1 MSAEEQTNILKDILK
16 WVRFQNWSKAKEA
29 LGDNLK
35 DEVDRLIY
43 HFSDGEH
50 GIRDII
56 TEVEAYNLS
65 TSYGGI
71 HGKWQRWA
79 QNGIVIPKPV
89 RAGIR
94 YVKIFN
100 LEDFGFE
107 IPEKPEEVEEEKVE
121 ENIE

>member
-1 MSAEEQTNILKDILK
+1 MNDENQNTKILKSILK
-16 WVRFQNWSKAKEA
+16 WIKFLGWPKAREA
-29 LGDNLK
+29 LEENLK

-56 TEVEAYNLS
+56 PKVKAYNLS

-79 QNGIVIPKPV
+79 KDGIVMPKPV

-94 YVKIFN
+94 YVKIFD
-100 LEDFGFE
+100 LAEFGIE
-107 IPEKPEEVEEEKVE
+107 LPEKPEEKTEEKTASA
-121 ENIE
+121 